1 MKKRLTE
8 KEEELMQFFWD
19 KGPLFV
25 REIVGMYPEPRPH
38 FNTVST
44 FVRMLEGKGFVGH
57 ETVGNSH
64 RYHAVVSR
72 EDYSGMTLRG
82 VVDRYFGSSL
92 TGVVSTLFKQEKLSD
107 EEVTDLIS
115 RVLAARNKNENK

>member
-19 KGPLFV
+19 NGPLFV

-57 ETVGNSH
+57 ETVGNSN

>member
-57 ETVGNSH
+57 ETVGNSN